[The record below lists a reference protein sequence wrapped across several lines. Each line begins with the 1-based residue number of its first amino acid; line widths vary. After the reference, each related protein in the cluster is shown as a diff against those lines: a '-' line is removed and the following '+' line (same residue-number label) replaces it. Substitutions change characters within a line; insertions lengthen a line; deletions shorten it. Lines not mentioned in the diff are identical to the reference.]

1 MERSILDVAAA
12 LDPPLNADLIERAIE
27 DFDWENKLSLI
38 DINDQV
44 VLFNENIVN
53 VLSNFIPNE
62 AMTFDDSDPTSLL

>member
-12 LDPPLNADLIERAIE
+12 LDPPLNAGLIERAIE

-44 VLFNENIVN
+44 VLFNETIVN
-53 VLSNFIPNE
+53 VLSNFILNE
-62 AMTFDDSDPTSLL
+62 AMTFDDNDPPSLL